1 MARAELVADSETAE
15 DCRQH
20 TAWSTLAGWRQSA
33 GPQQRLGASWCSAG
47 AGLAAAGAYLV
58 LYLLYMSWLDSLAW
72 ASWVLGIKV
81 ARLGSQGLDTSYL
94 VQNKQ
99 AECKLGL
106 AADGPAWMGSAGL
119 EAEEKLGW

>member
-1 MARAELVADSETAE
+1 MARAAPVADLETAE

-20 TAWSTLAGWRQSA
+20 TVWSTLAAWPQLA
-33 GPQQRLGASWCSAG
+33 GPQLRLGASWCSED

-58 LYLLYMSWLDSLAW
+58 LLYMSWLDSLAW

-81 ARLGSQGLDTSYL
+81 ARLGSRGLDTSYL

-119 EAEEKLGW
+119 EAVEKLGW